1 MASSVCP
8 CRFELRATPHTSRII
23 IQLND
28 EVIAWFRNKMN
39 SAGGGDYQRL
49 INEALEQYIQH
60 QSQPLEAV
68 VRRSVREERRSKK
81 SARLNRTTAMTK

>member
-1 MASSVCP
+1 
-8 CRFELRATPHTSRII
+8 
-23 IQLND
+23 
-28 EVIAWFRNKMN
+28 MN